1 MNEDPAN
8 FTLNLLTKQGSRPK
22 SANRYSMATPTSPMM
37 ASKGFA
43 TNDCR
48 NGQNL
53 WFHEK
58 DRMIDNFTSQVQ
70 KDQSDRLSLPR
81 RVAQKWDENIK
92 FFEDVRASSNLSTAA
107 A

>member
-1 MNEDPAN
+1 MSP
-8 FTLNLLTKQGSRPK
+8 LGS
-22 SANRYSMATPTSPMM
+22 
-37 ASKGFA
+37 SKGFG

-58 DRMIDNFTSQVQ
+58 DRALERYTSVIQ

-81 RVAQKWDENIK
+81 RIAQKWDDNIK
-92 FFEDVRASSNLSTAA
+92 FFEDIRASSNLSSTNNRRSKIINDPDVPKTYEDSLRKSI
-107 A
+107 